1 MKKVEESLTYEKA
14 YAELER
20 IMQDLQEDKISVDAL
35 TGKVK
40 RAVVLISFCNDMLRS
55 TEAEVGALVKKLGI

>member
-1 MKKVEESLTYEKA
+1 MKKVEENLTYEKA

-20 IMQDLQEDKISVDAL
+20 IMRDLQDDKVSVDEL

-40 RAVVLISFCNDMLRS
+40 RAVVLITFCNDMLRS

>member
-1 MKKVEESLTYEKA
+1 MKKVEENLTYEKA

-20 IMQDLQEDKISVDAL
+20 IMHDLQEDKISVDAL